1 MKTEPR
7 YYVLLNL
14 APSTRNQRTGETF
27 DIVRFPD
34 RVQICCNESG
44 IITFESKYPYDES
57 DLPSFRKPSDKM
69 EWDIAVELLKEQ
81 IEEL

>member
-1 MKTEPR
+1 MKTEPT
-7 YYVLLNL
+7 YYTLSNL

-34 RVQICCNESG
+34 ATQIGRIEDG
-44 IITFESKYPYDES
+44 IITIDKYPFKES
-57 DLPSFRKPSDKM
+57 DLASVWRPSDKL

-81 IEEL
+81 IKEL